1 MKTIIYLESLEK
13 DITARITFTK
23 DYSGIKK
30 LKEELAGQLE
40 RLKNLELAQN
50 EGNLRK
56 EICQKLESE
65 YNLLAA
71 KVVYYWPYEVAGV
84 TFLKSQY
91 NTNAILIW
99 GEFWEEINQA
109 IEKAKIEL
117 ERESYLTLGQL
128 LTTPTLC

>member
-1 MKTIIYLESLEK
+1 METTIFLESLEK
-13 DITARITFTK
+13 DVTARISLKK
-23 DYSGIKK
+23 DWSGIKK

-40 RLKNLELAQN
+40 RLRE
-50 EGNLRK
+50 
-56 EICQKLESE
+56 LESYE
-65 YNLLAA
+65 DPERDRVILKAEKDILAA
-71 KVVYYWPYEVAGV
+71 KVVYYWPYEVACV

-91 NTNAILIW
+91 NTNALTIR
-99 GEFWEEINQA
+99 GEFWDEINQA

>member
-1 MKTIIYLESLEK
+1 MNTIIYLESLEK
-13 DITARITFTK
+13 DITARITFKK
-23 DYSGIKK
+23 DWSGIKQ
-30 LKEELAGQLE
+30 LKEDQAGQLE
-40 RLKNLELAQN
+40 RLRELKSYQDPNKDRAI
-50 EGNLRK
+50 LK
-56 EICQKLESE
+56 AEIDI
-65 YNLLAA
+65 LAA
-71 KVVYYWPYEVAGV
+71 TVVYYWPYEVAGV

-91 NTNAILIW
+91 NTNALTIR